1 MGNDNFVVLDEE
13 QYTELVGELRQVNEN
28 VVRVES
34 AIVHS
39 TTFIILLVVFQFYS
53 ILSRAR
59 KKGGL

>member
-1 MGNDNFVVLDEE
+1 MQNDNYVVLDES
-13 QYTELVGELRQVNEN
+13 QYTELVGELRQANEN